1 MRFRYLSAPFL
12 FLICLFGAASGQ
24 QPAASRPIS
33 PDDQYV
39 LGPDSEPHAGVPEG
53 KVTEFILKGSK
64 LYPGVYHRW
73 WLYVPAQYD
82 GKHPIALIV
91 FQDGTSFAMRD
102 GEFRVPVV
110 LNNLI
115 AKKELPVMAAVFV
128 DPGEYPDGTHYEKAS
143 DGSPLM
149 VETYHK
155 SVRTME
161 YETLNATYANFLVD
175 EILPQVREY
184 VKITDNPEGRGVAG
198 GSSGGNCAVTVA
210 WERPDQFR
218 KVFSSA
224 SSFPLV
230 LRGKTGLPPQVRQ
243 SERKPIRIFL
253 QDGANDSSLPEWG
266 IGAERN
272 RDLVSALKDKGYEYR
287 YEFGE
292 GTHSSAHA
300 ASIFPEA
307 MRWLWRD
314 YSR

>member
-1 MRFRYLSAPFL
+1 MRSRYASAL
-12 FLICLFGAASGQ
+12 FLIFVVGAAFGQ
-24 QPAASRPIS
+24 QGSAAKPVS
-33 PDDQYV
+33 PDDQYK

-53 KVTEFILKGSK
+53 RVTEFMLKDSK

-82 GKHPIALIV
+82 GKHSIALMV

-128 DPGEYPDGTHYEKAS
+128 DPGEYPDGTHYETAT

-155 SVRTME
+155 DVRTME
-161 YETLNATYANFLVD
+161 YETLNATYANFLVE
-175 EILPQVREY
+175 EILPQVREH
-184 VKITDNPEGRGVAG
+184 VKITNDPEGRGVAG
-198 GSSGGNCAVTVA
+198 GSSGGNCAVTMA

-218 KVFSSA
+218 KVFSA
-224 SSFPLV
+224 ISSFPSA

-253 QDGANDSSLPEWG
+253 QDGVNDSTLPEWG
-266 IGAERN
+266 AGAERN
-272 RDLVSALKDKGYEYR
+272 RELVAALKDKGYDYQ
-287 YEFGE
+287 YVFGE
-292 GTHSSAHA
+292 GTHTGAHA

-314 YSR
+314 YPH